1 MDSQTILNSIPT
13 PLLVAGGGF
22 GIGYAVIKVVKLI
35 LKLILVGLGAVIL
48 FLIYLSDSGIITIN
62 YNKLQTVVYS
72 QVQTT
77 YNSSVTLADHAAKA
91 FGQTGSE
98 HITALGIGFA
108 FGCVYA
114 IRK

>member
-1 MDSQTILNSIPT
+1 MDTQTVLSSIPT

-22 GIGYAVIKVVKLI
+22 GIGYGVIKVVKLI
-35 LKLILVGLGAVIL
+35 MKFVLVGLGALIL
-48 FLIYLSDSGIITIN
+48 FLIYLADSGIITIN
-62 YNKLQTVVYS
+62 YNKLQSVVYS
-72 QVQTT
+72 QVNST
-77 YNSSVTLADHAAKA
+77 YNASVHLADQAAKA

-114 IRK
+114 IRR